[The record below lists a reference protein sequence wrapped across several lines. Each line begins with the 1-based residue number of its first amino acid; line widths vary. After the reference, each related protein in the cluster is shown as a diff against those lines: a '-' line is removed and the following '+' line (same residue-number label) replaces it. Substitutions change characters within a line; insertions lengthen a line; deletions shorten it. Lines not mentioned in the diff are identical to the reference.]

1 MDSPLKSPGR
11 LPSLS
16 ALRAFEAAARL
27 GNLARAAD
35 ELFVTHG
42 AISHQIKALE
52 SQLGFKLFARHGR
65 GVVLTPQGQRLA
77 STLNGAFGAI
87 ASEISAIAQ
96 EQQRPRLVITCLPSF
111 AAKWL
116 TPRLG
121 EFIGQHPHIEL
132 WIRSTKTRENLAAED
147 IDLGIRVGE
156 GKWPG
161 LYLEHLMDDEFV
173 VVASPH
179 LAGGLPA
186 RPADLSRYLLL
197 RSDTEP
203 WARWFEAAGIAG
215 SEPQG
220 SMVFNDSALLVQ
232 AAAEGQGIGLARA
245 SLIQPEL
252 ASGKLV
258 KLFDLTVPMPGA
270 YWIVAPEAP
279 PWRPAVA
286 TFVAW
291 LKQKASA
298 G

>member
-1 MDSPLKSPGR
+1 MDSPLKPPGR

-42 AISHQIKALE
+42 AVSHQIKTLE
-52 SQLGFKLFARHGR
+52 SQLGFRLFSRNGR
-65 GVVLTPQGQRLA
+65 GVVLTAPGQRLA
-77 STLNGAFGAI
+77 NILNGAFNDI
-87 ASEISAIAQ
+87 AGEIAAIAQ

-121 EFIGQHPHIEL
+121 EFISKYPDVEL
-132 WIRSTKTRENLAAED
+132 WIRSTKTPENLVAEE

-161 LYLEHLMDDEFV
+161 VHLEHLMDDEFV
-173 VVASPH
+173 VVASPN
-179 LAGGLPA
+179 LPGGLPA
-186 RPADLSRYLLL
+186 TPADLLNRVLL

-203 WARWFEAAGIAG
+203 WERWFAAAGVAG
-215 SEPQG
+215 APALG

-232 AAAEGQGIGLARA
+232 AAAQGQGVGLARA

-252 ASGKLV
+252 AEGTLIP
-258 KLFDLTVPMPGA
+258 LFDLRVRMPGA
-270 YWIVAPEAP
+270 YWIVTPDAP
-279 PWRPAVA
+279 PWRPAVQ
-286 TFVAW
+286 TFVSW
-291 LKQKASA
+291 LKTKVQER
-298 G
+298 